1 MSKTTTSLTKPYQM
15 SRSYP
20 CEIDKN
26 KKIIINQSVF
36 INSWSYSTD
45 RTQQV
50 GTRSGEKR
58 LTSRSSPK
66 TQQRL
71 SLRAGRRRNTLCLTL
86 FDTCRPSIAR
96 YTTMKT
102 RSHHSGRCVCAA
114 LMAVVAAAA
123 VSVSGKPHQCL
134 SQDDYAR
141 AMLAQYFPA
150 AASSKVIELTP
161 TELPEPTYFRS
172 SRSDDRWTGVLQTP
186 SAAVVKPPP
195 LATIAHSAGA
205 AKPQLGG
212 VEDVHAAVAAV
223 AVPCKAAVA
232 DPRAHGNDTSSAV
245 TVEKLAAFYEQ
256 LKSQQ
261 ETLARQQFQQQL
273 YEQQQRRQ
281 QEFQLVQQQIQQQ
294 YYQQQQ
300 HAMMMLDQMRKNP
313 AFVRQ
318 LASFVDHKM
327 TPATALNGTSA
338 DQRVAA
344 ALPEAVPE
352 VVPSGS
358 TGANRPSPPPKEKDQ
373 TIANHMEAAQDDG
386 PEDDISVKHLDARQA
401 IRKTYDSS
409 EDGHR
414 RVPTY
419 DDDDD
424 DDSEDDAP
432 SKSEDESQ

>member
-1 MSKTTTSLTKPYQM
+1 M
-15 SRSYP
+15 
-20 CEIDKN
+20 
-26 KKIIINQSVF
+26 V
-36 INSWSYSTD
+36 
-45 RTQQV
+45 
-50 GTRSGEKR
+50 
-58 LTSRSSPK
+58 
-66 TQQRL
+66 
-71 SLRAGRRRNTLCLTL
+71 
-86 FDTCRPSIAR
+86 
-96 YTTMKT
+96 
-102 RSHHSGRCVCAA
+102 
-114 LMAVVAAAA
+114 VVAAAA

-134 SQDDYAR
+134 TQDDYAR

-186 SAAVVKPPP
+186 SVAAAKPPSFS
-195 LATIAHSAGA
+195 TVVHSGGV
-205 AKPQLGG
+205 AKPQLGS

-318 LASFVDHKM
+318 LASFVDHKI
-327 TPATALNGTSA
+327 TPAAALNGTST

-344 ALPEAVPE
+344 ALPEAAPE
-352 VVPSGS
+352 FTASGS

-373 TIANHMEAAQDDG
+373 TIANHMEAERDDDLG
-386 PEDDISVKHLDARQA
+386 DDISVKHLDARQA
-401 IRKTYDSS
+401 TRKTYDSS
-409 EDGHR
+409 EDEHR

-424 DDSEDDAP
+424 DIEDDAP
-432 SKSEDESQ
+432 SKSEDDSQ